1 MTFSSVSIMKFKLS
15 RSLLV
20 LSALLAL
27 ASPQAQAA
35 IYTDHQNIN
44 ATLSRYNPIYQD
56 EFDIYQ
62 YGFRPANEDV
72 ISGAVAFVFIDADRK
87 EERVDINLGEEDF
100 RTGRINY
107 GFTVF
112 GGLLSCDALIDI
124 NEDGKISYDVRWVSG
139 DAFRLVTGTLVAH
152 ATASAPPSH
161 GVPDGGT
168 TVAMLGVAMLAL
180 GCVQRKLKASAK
192 A

>member
-1 MTFSSVSIMKFKLS
+1 MTFKAVSGSILTCLFLA
-15 RSLLV
+15 V
-20 LSALLAL
+20 AL
-27 ASPQAQAA
+27 PQAQAV

-44 ATLSRYNPIYQD
+44 ATLSRYNPLYQD

-62 YGFRPANEDV
+62 HGFRPANEDV
-72 ISGAVAFVFIDADRK
+72 ISGAVAFVFIDADKK

-100 RTGRINY
+100 RSGRINY

-139 DAFRLVTGTLVAH
+139 DAFRLVTGTLVAC